1 MIGLSGNWL
10 DKRPIGLLGE
20 KFARNLYCKREDL
33 ILKFKIGNF
42 MGKVLIIDDEPDILE
57 LTRHILEM
65 AGHSVVTADDAD
77 SGLVKIRTSQP
88 DLLIMDLNL
97 PGVSGWDLL
106 KIVRQENKNLPV
118 ILISG
123 RYKTSLDI
131 VRGLNDYLADDYIV
145 KPFNKDILLA
155 RVEAL
160 LRRRRWQTGET
171 DGEERPALICSG
183 VLEID
188 ERQHLARI
196 RGQPVELTNTEFKI
210 LLVLAKRRNLVFNR
224 QQLLEEIWGYCPGT
238 LSRTIDK
245 HIESLRK
252 KLGPAGQK
260 IQTVVGVGYKFV
272 DGGK

>member
-1 MIGLSGNWL
+1 
-10 DKRPIGLLGE
+10 
-20 KFARNLYCKREDL
+20 
-33 ILKFKIGNF
+33 

-160 LRRRRWQTGET
+160 LRRRRWQTGKT